1 MLRHYFLLALRNFRK
16 FKSIFG
22 INLLGLSLGLTTVIL
37 ISMWVKDELSIN
49 RHYENSDR
57 IFAVMTNHDNA
68 GGIVTWGVTPA
79 EMAEA
84 MKAEFPQVELAAGVS
99 PFIKGM
105 IFDSGIDK
113 LDAEGLFVDQDYLDM
128 FKHEFITGNRSK
140 ALLGI
145 NSIALSESMAK
156 NLFGTP
162 ENAIGKSLKWQ
173 VFDFSNEVEVTGVY
187 RDFGSLDVEKP
198 EFLMSFPFFK
208 AMLGEGA
215 HWDNFNSS
223 TVVLLQKGTDE
234 AAFNSQIASFIK
246 DRAKGSNV
254 TPFVQLYADTYLY
267 GTYEGGKIAGG
278 RINYVWIFSG
288 IAIFILLIACI
299 NFMNLT
305 TARSM
310 ARAKEIGVKKS
321 MGASQSGIF
330 GQFMIE
336 SLLLTFLALLIAILG
351 VNLLQSAFNTL
362 TLKDIHLDLKLG
374 ELLILLGIW
383 IMTSLLAGI
392 YPSLYLSKFKP
403 VQIMKS
409 NLKGSLGEL
418 IARKGLV
425 VFQFAISMLLII
437 GVVVVSKQ
445 MSYIQ
450 SQNLGYNQ
458 AHLLRI
464 PAESIPAI
472 QMNTVLSQIKAVSG
486 VENASSLTHPLVG
499 LANSTIGLTWEGK
512 NPDEQVKFENIT
524 VNMGLIETMEF
535 EMLEGRTFS
544 QEFGEENSKLILNEA
559 AVKAIGFTE
568 PVGQVLNLWGNDM
581 EVIGVVKDFHFES
594 LKETVKPAF
603 IKYDPGFAQNIMVR
617 INTTDH
623 QSTIAEIMDV
633 FRTVLGQ
640 KAEIAFMDESYQ
652 TLYIQE
658 QRVSVLAEYFGLIAI
673 FLSCLGLYG
682 LAAFTAE
689 SRKKEIGVRKVLG
702 ASMAGI
708 LNLIT
713 LDFIKLVL
721 ISVVIAFPLG
731 WYFANS
737 WLETYAFQTNL
748 SWWIFA
754 LSGLVLV
761 LVALVTVGF
770 QAYKAASS
778 NPVNSLRSE

>member
-1 MLRHYFLLALRNFRK
+1 M
-16 FKSIFG
+16 

-37 ISMWVKDELSIN
+37 IAMWVKDELSIN
-49 RHYENSDR
+49 RYHANSDR
-57 IFAVMTNHDNA
+57 IYAVMTNHDNA

-84 MKAEFPQVELAAGVS
+84 MKAELPQVELAAGVS

-105 IFDSGIDK
+105 ILDSGTDK

-128 FKHEFITGNRSK
+128 FSHEFIIGNRSK

-145 NSIALSESMAK
+145 NAISLSESMAK
-156 NLFGTP
+156 NLFGSP
-162 ENAIGKSLKWQ
+162 ENAMGKSLKWQ

-198 EFLMSFPFFK
+198 EFLMAFPFFK
-208 AMLGEGA
+208 AMLGDGA

-223 TVVLLQKGTDE
+223 TVVLLREGTDE
-234 AAFNSQIASFIK
+234 TAFNTQIASFIK

-267 GTYEGGKIAGG
+267 GTYEGGKVAGG

-288 IAIFILLIACI
+288 IALFILLIACI

-321 MGASQSGIF
+321 MGASRMGIF
-330 GQFMIE
+330 GQFMVE
-336 SLLLTFLALLIAILG
+336 SLLLTLFALVIAMIA
-351 VNLLQSAFNTL
+351 VSVLQPVFNKV
-362 TLKDIHLDLKLG
+362 TLKELSLSLG
-374 ELLILLGIW
+374 MEEILILAGFWAI
-383 IMTSLLAGI
+383 TSLVAGI

-403 VQIMKS
+403 VQIMKN
-409 NLKGSLGEL
+409 NLKGSVGEL
-418 IARKGLV
+418 LARKGLV
-425 VFQFAISMLLII
+425 VFQFMISMLLII
-437 GVVVVSKQ
+437 GVVVIGKQ
-445 MSYIQ
+445 VNYIQ
-450 SQNLGYNQ
+450 NQNLGYNQ
-458 AHLLRI
+458 SHLLKI
-464 PAESIPAI
+464 PAESIPAA
-472 QMNTVLSQIKAVSG
+472 QMNTVLDQVKEVAG
-486 VENASSLTHPLVG
+486 VENASSLAHPLVG
-499 LANSTIGLTWEGK
+499 LSSSTIGLTWEGK
-512 NPDEQVKFENIT
+512 NPDEQVKFENIS
-524 VNMGLIETMEF
+524 VNMGLIETMDF
-535 EMLEGRTFS
+535 ELVEGRSFS
-544 QEFGEENSKLILNEA
+544 PEFGEENTKIILNEA
-559 AVKAIGFTE
+559 AVRTIGFE
-568 PVGQVLNLWGNDM
+568 NPIGQIVNLWGNDM
-581 EVIGVVKDFHFES
+581 EVIGVVKNFHFES

-617 INTTDH
+617 INTAD
-623 QSTIAEIMDV
+623 QQRTIAGITQV
-633 FRTVLGQ
+633 FQTVLGQ
-640 KAEIAFMDESYQ
+640 KTEIAFMDESYQ

-658 QRVSVLAEYFGLIAI
+658 QRVSVLSEYFGVIAI
-673 FLSCLGLYG
+673 FLSCLGLFG

-702 ASMAGI
+702 ASMTGI

-721 ISVVIAFPLG
+721 ISVVIALPLG

-737 WLETYAFQTNL
+737 WLETYAFQTKL

-754 LSGLVLV
+754 GSGLVL
-761 LVALVTVGF
+761 LVIAIMTVGY

-778 NPVNSLRSE
+778 NPVNSLR

>member
-1 MLRHYFLLALRNFRK
+1 MLSHYLLLAIRNFKK
-16 FKSIFG
+16 FKSIFL

-37 ISMWVKDELSIN
+37 IAMWVKDELSIN
-49 RHYENSDR
+49 RYHANSDR
-57 IFAVMTNHDNA
+57 IYAVMTNHDNA

-84 MKAEFPQVELAAGVS
+84 MKAELPQVELAAGVS

-105 IFDSGIDK
+105 ILDSGTDK

-128 FKHEFITGNRSK
+128 FSHEFIIGNRSK

-145 NSIALSESMAK
+145 NAISLSESMAK
-156 NLFGTP
+156 NLFGSP
-162 ENAIGKSLKWQ
+162 ENAMGKSLKWQ
-173 VFDFSNEVEVTGVY
+173 GFDFSNEVEVTGVY

-198 EFLMSFPFFK
+198 EFLMAFPFFK
-208 AMLGEGA
+208 AMLGDGA

-223 TVVLLQKGTDE
+223 TVVLLREGTDE
-234 AAFNSQIASFIK
+234 TAFNTQIASFIK

-267 GTYEGGKIAGG
+267 GTYEGGKVAGG

-288 IAIFILLIACI
+288 IALFILLIACI

-321 MGASQSGIF
+321 MGASRMGIF
-330 GQFMIE
+330 GQFMVK
-336 SLLLTFLALLIAILG
+336 SLLLTLFALVIALITVSVLQPVFNKVTLKELSLSLG
-351 VNLLQSAFNTL
+351 VEE
-362 TLKDIHLDLKLG
+362 I
-374 ELLILLGIW
+374 LILAGFWAI
-383 IMTSLLAGI
+383 TSLVAGI

-403 VQIMKS
+403 VQIMKN
-409 NLKGSLGEL
+409 NLKGSVGEL
-418 IARKGLV
+418 LARKGLV
-425 VFQFAISMLLII
+425 VFQFMISMLLII
-437 GVVVVSKQ
+437 GVVVIGKQ
-445 MSYIQ
+445 MNYIQ
-450 SQNLGYNQ
+450 NQNLGYNQ
-458 AHLLRI
+458 SHLLKI
-464 PAESIPAI
+464 PAESIPAA
-472 QMNTVLSQIKAVSG
+472 QMNTVLDQVKEVAG
-486 VENASSLTHPLVG
+486 VENASSLTHPLIG

-512 NPDEQVKFENIT
+512 NPDEQVKFENIS
-524 VNMGLIETMEF
+524 VNMGLIETMDF
-535 EMLEGRTFS
+535 ELVEGRSFS
-544 QEFGEENSKLILNEA
+544 PEFGEENTKIILNEA
-559 AVKAIGFTE
+559 AVRTIGFE
-568 PVGQVLNLWGNDM
+568 NPIGQIVNLWGNDM
-581 EVIGVVKDFHFES
+581 EVIGVVKNFHFES
-594 LKETVKPAF
+594 LKESVKPAF

-617 INTTDH
+617 INTAD
-623 QSTIAEIMDV
+623 QQRTIAGITQV
-633 FRTVLGQ
+633 FQTVLGQ
-640 KAEIAFMDESYQ
+640 KTEIAFMDESYQ
-652 TLYIQE
+652 TLYLQE
-658 QRVSVLAEYFGLIAI
+658 QRVSVLSEYFGVIAI
-673 FLSCLGLYG
+673 FLSCLGLFG

-702 ASMAGI
+702 ASMTGI

-721 ISVVIAFPLG
+721 ISVVIALPLG

-737 WLETYAFQTNL
+737 WLETYAFQTKL

-754 LSGLVLV
+754 GSGLVL
-761 LVALVTVGF
+761 LVIAIMTVGY

>member
-1 MLRHYFLLALRNFRK
+1 MLSHYFLLAVRNFQK
-16 FKSIFG
+16 FKSIFL

-37 ISMWVKDELSIN
+37 IAMWVKDELSIN
-49 RHYENSDR
+49 RYHANSDR
-57 IFAVMTNHDNA
+57 IYAVMTNHDNA

-84 MKAEFPQVELAAGVS
+84 MKAELPQVELAAGVS

-105 IFDSGIDK
+105 IFDSGTDK

-128 FKHEFITGNRSK
+128 FSHEFIIGNRSK

-145 NSIALSESMAK
+145 NAISLSESMAK
-156 NLFGTP
+156 NLFGSP
-162 ENAIGKSLKWQ
+162 ENAMGKSLKWQ

-198 EFLMSFPFFK
+198 EFLMAFPFFK
-208 AMLGEGA
+208 AMLGDGA

-223 TVVLLQKGTDE
+223 TVVLLREGTDE
-234 AAFNSQIASFIK
+234 TAFNTQIASFIK

-267 GTYEGGKIAGG
+267 GTYEGGKVAGG

-288 IAIFILLIACI
+288 IALFILLIACI

-321 MGASQSGIF
+321 MGASRMGIF
-330 GQFMIE
+330 GQFMVK
-336 SLLLTFLALLIAILG
+336 SLLLTLFALVIALIT
-351 VNLLQSAFNTL
+351 VSVLQPVFNKV
-362 TLKDIHLDLKLG
+362 TLKELSLSLG
-374 ELLILLGIW
+374 MEDVLILVGFWAI
-383 IMTSLLAGI
+383 TSLIAGI

-403 VQIMKS
+403 VQIMKN
-409 NLKGSLGEL
+409 NLKGSVGEL
-418 IARKGLV
+418 LARKGLV
-425 VFQFAISMLLII
+425 VFQFMISMLLII
-437 GVVVVSKQ
+437 GVVVIGKQ
-445 MSYIQ
+445 MNYIQ
-450 SQNLGYNQ
+450 NQNLGYNQ
-458 AHLLRI
+458 SHLLKI
-464 PAESIPAI
+464 PAESIPAA
-472 QMNTVLSQIKAVSG
+472 QMNTVLDQVKEVAG
-486 VENASSLTHPLVG
+486 VENASSLTHPLIG

-512 NPDEQVKFENIT
+512 NPDEQVKFENIS
-524 VNMGLIETMEF
+524 VNMGLIETMDF
-535 EMLEGRTFS
+535 ELVEGRSFS
-544 QEFGEENSKLILNEA
+544 PEFGEENTKIILNEA
-559 AVKAIGFTE
+559 AVRTIGFE
-568 PVGQVLNLWGNDM
+568 NPIGQIVNLWGNDM
-581 EVIGVVKDFHFES
+581 EVIGVVKNFHFES
-594 LKETVKPAF
+594 LKESVKPAF

-617 INTTDH
+617 INTAD
-623 QSTIAEIMDV
+623 QQRTIAGITQV
-633 FRTVLGQ
+633 FQTVLGQ
-640 KAEIAFMDESYQ
+640 KTEIAFMDESYQ
-652 TLYIQE
+652 TLYLQE
-658 QRVSVLAEYFGLIAI
+658 QRVSVLSEYFGVIAI
-673 FLSCLGLYG
+673 FLSCLGLFG

-702 ASMAGI
+702 ASMTGI

-721 ISVVIAFPLG
+721 ISVVIALPLG

-737 WLETYAFQTNL
+737 WLETYAFQTKL

-754 LSGLVLV
+754 GSGLVL
-761 LVALVTVGF
+761 LVIAIMTVGY

>member
-1 MLRHYFLLALRNFRK
+1 MLSHYLLLAIRNFKK
-16 FKSIFG
+16 FKSIFL

-37 ISMWVKDELSIN
+37 IAMWVKDELSIN
-49 RHYENSDR
+49 RYHANSDR
-57 IFAVMTNHDNA
+57 IYAVMTNHDNA

-84 MKAEFPQVELAAGVS
+84 MKAELPQVELAAGVS

-105 IFDSGIDK
+105 ILDSGTDK

-128 FKHEFITGNRSK
+128 FSHEFIIGNRSK

-145 NSIALSESMAK
+145 NAISLSESMAK
-156 NLFGTP
+156 NLFGSP
-162 ENAIGKSLKWQ
+162 ENAMGKSLKWQ

-198 EFLMSFPFFK
+198 EFLMAFPFFK
-208 AMLGEGA
+208 AMLGDGA

-223 TVVLLQKGTDE
+223 TVVLLREGTDE
-234 AAFNSQIASFIK
+234 TAFNTQIASFIK

-267 GTYEGGKIAGG
+267 GTYEGGKVAGG

-288 IAIFILLIACI
+288 IALFILLIACI

-321 MGASQSGIF
+321 MGASRMGIF
-330 GQFMIE
+330 GQFMVK
-336 SLLLTFLALLIAILG
+336 SLLLTLFALVIALIT
-351 VNLLQSAFNTL
+351 VSVLQPVFNKV
-362 TLKDIHLDLKLG
+362 TLKELSLSLG
-374 ELLILLGIW
+374 MEDVLILVGFWAI
-383 IMTSLLAGI
+383 TSLIAGI

-403 VQIMKS
+403 VQIMKN
-409 NLKGSLGEL
+409 NLKGSVGEL
-418 IARKGLV
+418 LARKGLV
-425 VFQFAISMLLII
+425 VFQFMISMLLII
-437 GVVVVSKQ
+437 GVVVIGKQ
-445 MSYIQ
+445 MNYIQ
-450 SQNLGYNQ
+450 NQNLGYNQ
-458 AHLLRI
+458 SHLLKI
-464 PAESIPAI
+464 PAESIPAA
-472 QMNTVLSQIKAVSG
+472 QMNTVLDQVKEVAG
-486 VENASSLTHPLVG
+486 VENASSLTHPLIG

-512 NPDEQVKFENIT
+512 NPDEQVKFENIS
-524 VNMGLIETMEF
+524 VNMGLIETMDF
-535 EMLEGRTFS
+535 ELVEGRSFS
-544 QEFGEENSKLILNEA
+544 PEFGEENTKIILNEA
-559 AVKAIGFTE
+559 AVRTIGFE
-568 PVGQVLNLWGNDM
+568 NPIGQIVNLWGNDM
-581 EVIGVVKDFHFES
+581 EVIGVVKNFHFES
-594 LKETVKPAF
+594 LKESVKPAF

-617 INTTDH
+617 INTAD
-623 QSTIAEIMDV
+623 QQRTIAGITQV
-633 FRTVLGQ
+633 FQTVLGQ
-640 KAEIAFMDESYQ
+640 KTEIAFMDESYQ
-652 TLYIQE
+652 TLYLQE
-658 QRVSVLAEYFGLIAI
+658 QRVSVLSEYFGVIAI
-673 FLSCLGLYG
+673 FLSCLGLFG

-702 ASMAGI
+702 ASMTGI

-721 ISVVIAFPLG
+721 ISVVIALPLG

-737 WLETYAFQTNL
+737 WLETYAFQTKL

-754 LSGLVLV
+754 GSGLVL
-761 LVALVTVGF
+761 LVIAIMTVGY

>member
-1 MLRHYFLLALRNFRK
+1 MLSHYLLLAIRNFKK
-16 FKSIFG
+16 FKSIFL

-49 RHYENSDR
+49 RYHANSDR
-57 IFAVMTNHDNA
+57 IYAVMTNHDNA

-84 MKAEFPQVELAAGVS
+84 MKAELPQVELAAGVS

-105 IFDSGIDK
+105 IFDSGTDK

-128 FKHEFITGNRSK
+128 FSHEFIFGNRSK

-145 NSIALSESMAK
+145 NAISLSESMAK
-156 NLFGTP
+156 NLFGSP
-162 ENAIGKSLKWQ
+162 ENAMGKSLKWQ

-198 EFLMSFPFFK
+198 EFLMAFPFFK

-223 TVVLLQKGTDE
+223 TVVLLREGTDE
-234 AAFNSQIASFIK
+234 TAFNTQIASFIK

-267 GTYEGGKIAGG
+267 GTYEGGKVAGG

-288 IAIFILLIACI
+288 IALFILLIACI

-321 MGASQSGIF
+321 MGASRMGIF
-330 GQFMIE
+330 GQFMVE
-336 SLLLTFLALLIAILG
+336 SLLLTLFALVIALIA
-351 VNLLQSAFNTL
+351 VSVLQPVFNKV
-362 TLKDIHLDLKLG
+362 TLKTLSLSLG
-374 ELLILLGIW
+374 MEEILILVGFWAI
-383 IMTSLLAGI
+383 TSLIAGI

-403 VQIMKS
+403 VQIMKN
-409 NLKGSLGEL
+409 NLKGSVGEL
-418 IARKGLV
+418 LARKGLV
-425 VFQFAISMLLII
+425 VFQFMISMLLII
-437 GVVVVSKQ
+437 GVVVIGKQ
-445 MSYIQ
+445 MNYIQ
-450 SQNLGYNQ
+450 NQNLGYNQ
-458 AHLLRI
+458 SHLLKI
-464 PAESIPAI
+464 PSESIPVA
-472 QMNTVLSQIKAVSG
+472 QMNTILSQIKAVPG
-486 VENASSLTHPLVG
+486 VENASSLTHPLIG

-512 NPDEQVKFENIT
+512 NPDEQVKFENIS
-524 VNMGLIETMEF
+524 VNMGLIETMDF
-535 EMLEGRTFS
+535 ELVEGRSFS
-544 QEFGEENSKLILNEA
+544 PEFGEEDTKIILNEA
-559 AVKAIGFTE
+559 AVRTIGFE
-568 PVGQVLNLWGNDM
+568 NPIGQIVNLWGNDM
-581 EVIGVVKDFHFES
+581 EVIGVVKNFHFES
-594 LKETVKPAF
+594 LKEMVKPAF

-617 INTTDH
+617 INTAD
-623 QSTIAEIMDV
+623 QRETIAGITQV
-633 FRTVLGQ
+633 FQTVLGQ
-640 KAEIAFMDESYQ
+640 KFEIAFMDEAYQ
-652 TLYIQE
+652 TLYLQE
-658 QRVSVLAEYFGLIAI
+658 QRVSVLSEYFGVIAI
-673 FLSCLGLYG
+673 FLSCLGLFG

-689 SRKKEIGVRKVLG
+689 SRKKEVGVRKVLG
-702 ASMAGI
+702 ASMTGI

-721 ISVVIAFPLG
+721 ISVIIALPLG

-737 WLETYAFQTNL
+737 WLETYAFQTKL

-754 LSGLVLV
+754 GSGLVL
-761 LVALVTVGF
+761 LVIAIMTVGY

>member
-1 MLRHYFLLALRNFRK
+1 MLSHYLLLAIRNFKK
-16 FKSIFG
+16 FKSIFL

-37 ISMWVKDELSIN
+37 IAMWVKDELSIN
-49 RHYENSDR
+49 RYHANSDR
-57 IFAVMTNHDNA
+57 IYAVMTNHDNA

-84 MKAEFPQVELAAGVS
+84 MKAELPQVELAAGVS

-105 IFDSGIDK
+105 ILDSGTDK

-128 FKHEFITGNRSK
+128 FSHEFIIGNRSK

-145 NSIALSESMAK
+145 NAISLSESMAK
-156 NLFGTP
+156 NLFGSP
-162 ENAIGKSLKWQ
+162 ENAMGKSLKWQ

-198 EFLMSFPFFK
+198 EFLMAFPFFK
-208 AMLGEGA
+208 AMLGDGA

-223 TVVLLQKGTDE
+223 TVVLLREGTDE
-234 AAFNSQIASFIK
+234 TAFNTQIASFIK

-267 GTYEGGKIAGG
+267 GTYEGGKVAGG

-288 IAIFILLIACI
+288 IALFILLIACI

-321 MGASQSGIF
+321 MGASRMGIF
-330 GQFMIE
+330 GQFMVE
-336 SLLLTFLALLIAILG
+336 SLLLTLFALVIALIT
-351 VNLLQSAFNTL
+351 VSVLQPVFNKV
-362 TLKDIHLDLKLG
+362 TLKELSLSLG
-374 ELLILLGIW
+374 MEDVLILVGFWAI
-383 IMTSLLAGI
+383 TSLIAGI

-403 VQIMKS
+403 VQIMKN
-409 NLKGSLGEL
+409 NLKGSVGEL
-418 IARKGLV
+418 LARKGLV
-425 VFQFAISMLLII
+425 VFQFMISMLLII
-437 GVVVVSKQ
+437 GVVVIGKQ
-445 MSYIQ
+445 MNYIQ
-450 SQNLGYNQ
+450 NQNLGYNQ
-458 AHLLRI
+458 SHLLKI
-464 PAESIPAI
+464 PAESIPAA
-472 QMNTVLSQIKAVSG
+472 QMNTVLDQVKEVAG
-486 VENASSLTHPLVG
+486 VENASSLTHPLIG

-512 NPDEQVKFENIT
+512 NPDEQVKFENIS
-524 VNMGLIETMEF
+524 VNMGLIETMDF
-535 EMLEGRTFS
+535 ELVEGRSFS
-544 QEFGEENSKLILNEA
+544 PEFGEENTKIILNEA
-559 AVKAIGFTE
+559 AVRTIGFE
-568 PVGQVLNLWGNDM
+568 NPIGQIVNLWGNDM
-581 EVIGVVKDFHFES
+581 EVIGVVKNFHFES
-594 LKETVKPAF
+594 LKESVKPAF

-617 INTTDH
+617 INTAD
-623 QSTIAEIMDV
+623 QQRTIAGITQV
-633 FRTVLGQ
+633 FQTVLGQ
-640 KAEIAFMDESYQ
+640 KTEIAFMDESYQ
-652 TLYIQE
+652 TLYLQE
-658 QRVSVLAEYFGLIAI
+658 QRVSVLSEYFGVIAI
-673 FLSCLGLYG
+673 FLSCLGLFG

-702 ASMAGI
+702 ASMTGI

-721 ISVVIAFPLG
+721 ISVVIALPLG

-737 WLETYAFQTNL
+737 WLETYAFQTKL

-754 LSGLVLV
+754 GSGLVL
-761 LVALVTVGF
+761 LVIAIMTVGY